1 MPYSS
6 SSIEIDINN
15 QINEFQE
22 EREAFVEKQQSPV
35 FSETLNEEDD
45 ETKKNY
51 DDDTGV
57 DDECLNPMNTRVTID
72 VASLPTLE

>member
-6 SSIEIDINN
+6 SSIEIDIDN

-22 EREAFVEKQQSPV
+22 E
-35 FSETLNEEDD
+35 DD
-45 ETKKNY
+45 ETKNY

-57 DDECLNPMNTRVTID
+57 DDECLNPMHT
-72 VASLPTLE
+72 

>member
-6 SSIEIDINN
+6 SSIEVDIDS

-45 ETKKNY
+45 ETEK
-51 DDDTGV
+51 TTMMIQV
-57 DDECLNPMNTRVTID
+57 SMMNV
-72 VASLPTLE
+72 